1 VGAAEGAADGEVDG
15 AVDGDGLTAVVGAA
29 VDVDVA
35 VGVSV
40 GVAVGI
46 AVTGCA
52 VFVEVPDPGPVTL
65 AASDWEL
72 HPANEPTTT
81 RPDSAAKE
89 RAATVERECI
99 GSP

>member
-1 VGAAEGAADGEVDG
+1 MAAAEGAADG
-15 AVDGDGLTAVVGAA
+15 AVDGDGLTAAVGAA
-29 VDVDVA
+29 VDADVA

-40 GVAVGI
+40 GAAVGV

-52 VFVEVPDPGPVTL
+52 VSVEVADFGPVTL
-65 AASDWEL
+65 AASDSEL
-72 HPANEPTTT
+72 HPASEPTTT